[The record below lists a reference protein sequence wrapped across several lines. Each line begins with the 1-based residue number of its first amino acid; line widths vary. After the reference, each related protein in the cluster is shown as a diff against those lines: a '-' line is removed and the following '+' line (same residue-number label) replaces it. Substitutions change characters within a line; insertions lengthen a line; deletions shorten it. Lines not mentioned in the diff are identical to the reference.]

1 MELGIY
7 NRIRDGNWIW
17 TVVFLNAPVKVSWIQ
32 WCLLEN
38 AFDQALINSFWIVR
52 HSQCLHMFGVQR
64 ETTEKK
70 LAGLV
75 KKNSEN
81 LLSWNRGWCCVLKR
95 CAEQRR
101 RRLRELRAHA
111 HGFSVVKPS
120 SLLEWSS
127 ILVVPA
133 PSLKK
138 DGIPSYTKSM
148 TCFERGLKLSP
159 LLWFQL

>member
-1 MELGIY
+1 MEFGIY

-17 TVVFLNAPVKVSWIQ
+17 TVAFLNAPVKVNWIL

-38 AFDQALINSFWIVR
+38 VFDQALINSFWIVR
-52 HSQCLHMFGVQR
+52 HSQCYTCLVYSVKLQK
-64 ETTEKK
+64 KK